1 MKSGYEI
8 KWTDNA
14 LKELAETYKYINDN
28 WSDRE
33 LKKLS
38 VETKKYLK
46 HHKIQIFFKNLQLK
60 KNFAE
65 LLL

>member
-38 VETKKYLK
+38 IEIEKILK
-46 HHKIQIFFKNLQLK
+46 LIGSIQ
-60 KNFAE
+60 
-65 LLL
+65 